1 VRVVAPDFV
10 LQLPGEHRQ
19 LVAVGAQQAHGPG
32 GAGAGA
38 GQGGNAFGELRQ
50 ADFQAAIGLGQEGLV
65 QADAFEQGNVFG
77 GHGTLALGL
86 VGAGGDGRQQ
96 GLEVFEQ
103 GVWLFHGLAHCY
115 WTLASAA
122 W

>member
-1 VRVVAPDFV
+1 V
-10 LQLPGEHRQ
+10 HSRQ
-19 LVAVGAQQAHGPG
+19 SPG

-96 GLEVFEQ
+96 GR
-103 GVWLFHGLAHCY
+103 GLRAGS
-115 WTLASAA
+115 LAFSWSGSLLLDPGERCLVMAA
-122 W
+122 R